1 MELTSLESASDIL
14 LKNKEIKLANA
25 VSTKGLQ
32 LDNHNHKMIY
42 NLGLG
47 SLELGQYKEAKQC
60 FHELLKTEI
69 RFETNYYFAKA
80 CEGLNESEN
89 AREAYLDAILLP
101 SSNLS
106 LLFEAYKNLGNLYL
120 KEKNFDMAEDFY
132 HKAYSLCP
140 DSAVL
145 LVNLGTLEMQ
155 REAFSQA
162 IEKYRKALQVDPRHA
177 PAWVGMALVYQSFG
191 EFDLSWASLLKSLDH
206 DSENQMALLLLAKLS
221 LKQEAAPLAVE
232 RLMNHFD
239 KGHFD
244 SQLSLAF
251 IELCIQS
258 NRFNLARLEVERA
271 LLWEPNQSD
280 ILKFEKALSDH
291 GY

>member
-1 MELTSLESASDIL
+1 MELTSLESASDL
-14 LKNKEIKLANA
+14 LLNNKELKLANA

-32 LDNHNHKMIY
+32 LDNHNLKMIY

-47 SLELGQYKEAKQC
+47 SLELGQYKQAKLC
-60 FHELLKTEI
+60 FHELLKTET
-69 RFETNYYFAKA
+69 RFENHYYLAKA
-80 CEGLNESEN
+80 CEGLNEHET

-132 HKAYSLCP
+132 HKAYSLNP

-155 REAFSQA
+155 KEAFSQA

-206 DSENQMALLLLAKLS
+206 DSDNQMALLLLARLS
-221 LKQEAAPLAVE
+221 AKQEASALAIE

-258 NRFNLARLEVERA
+258 NRLNLARLEVERA
-271 LLWEPNQSD
+271 LLWEPNQAD